1 MQGEEFTWNLVRI
14 VKNTSQKLQKNDEF
28 TENCEKYFKKTTKM
42 LNSHTDQQKKE
53 EFTWNLV
60 KVCVEIKVT
69 SRIFYKM

>member
-1 MQGEEFTWNLVRI
+1 MMNSLRI

-28 TENCEKYFKKTTKM
+28 TENCENTSQKTTKM

-69 SRIFYKM
+69 SGIFAKCE